1 MWLIFASH
9 RKTWESEL
17 KVPSLTVTVGRRPHG
32 EQFVVTRRL
41 EAVESQWH
49 STTSSDYGQKNPTG
63 DALKRLPVRG
73 QETGGWHDLVGNALK
88 GNLGNWNLEY
98 LLSTNCQHQTSDR
111 FPVRMQPNLKGLP
124 CHMSINSSFPLIGSC
139 FICSPQV
146 DESLTQDPPTLHCQQ
161 LFCSTSPEVAEYC
174 WLFMVSCCQDAAACF
189 LCGCPLKVLHCPPPE
204 KNKWQ
209 KVTIKVLLLGNTLQT

>member
-1 MWLIFASH
+1 MINICQPQEDLRVRTQSSFTDCDCGETSTQGAICCHEAF
-9 RKTWESEL
+9 R
-17 KVPSLTVTVGRRPHG
+17 GRRKS
-32 EQFVVTRRL
+32 VTL
-41 EAVESQWH
+41 NV
-49 STTSSDYGQKNPTG
+49 TTGKKNPTG

-73 QETGGWHDLVGNALK
+73 QDTGGWHDLVGNALK

-124 CHMSINSSFPLIGSC
+124 CHMSINTSFPLIGSC
-139 FICSPQV
+139 FICSPRV

-161 LFCSTSPEVAEYC
+161 LFCSTSSEVAEYC
-174 WLFMVSCCQDAAACF
+174 WLFMVSCCQDAAGCF

-209 KVTIKVLLLGNTLQT
+209 KARIKVLLLGNTSQT